1 VEIQSI
7 KHKSIK
13 QLMAAECGNSV
24 KGLSPHDAKIIRR
37 QIGAIAG
44 ANHPN
49 ELRGFPGW
57 KVHELT
63 PGFPGKWALK
73 VNQNYRL
80 TFMFI
85 DNAVC
90 DLDYED
96 YH

>member
-1 VEIQSI
+1 MEIQSI

-13 QLMAAECGNSV
+13 QLMDADRGIAV
-24 KGLSPHDAKIIRR
+24 KGLSPHDARTITR
-37 QIGAIAG
+37 QIGAIQG
-44 ANHPN
+44 ASHPN

-57 KVHELT
+57 NVHELT

-73 VNQNYRL
+73 VNRNYRL
-80 TFMFI
+80 TFKFI
-85 DNAVC
+85 NNAVC